1 MFLLDTN
8 TCIFF
13 LNGSSEPVKE
23 NMKNHGPEQIIL
35 CSVVKA
41 ELLFGAYKS
50 AKADQ
55 NIRRLQTF
63 FQPFRSF
70 YFDDVAAEAYGRIR
84 SVLDKQGK
92 PIGPNDLMIASI
104 AASRRLTLVTNNVR
118 EFNRIENL
126 EIDDWTLRVE

>member
-23 NMKNHGPEQIIL
+23 NMKKHNPEQIVL

-41 ELLFGAYKS
+41 ELLFGAVKS
-50 AKADQ
+50 AKANDNLQ
-55 NIRRLQTF
+55 RLQTF

-70 YFDDVAAEAYGRIR
+70 YFDDAAAEVYGRIR
-84 SVLDKQGK
+84 SALEKQGK
-92 PIGPNDLMIASI
+92 AIGPNDLMIASI

-126 EIDDWTLRVE
+126 EIEDWTS